1 MGTLYYMIKNKFLS
15 ATAVCLL
22 WPFLFSAQK
31 NPELVVTSGHT
42 GSVFS
47 VAYHPN
53 GKFLA
58 SGSEDHSVKI
68 WDVSLLMEFRTL
80 IGHLETVAKVVF
92 SPDGHYLATKDRNEI
107 IIWEFPS
114 GKLLNRIKVI
124 DWSGSLEFGCDS
136 KTILTEGEDDK
147 LVLLD
152 ALTGTQVREYNV
164 GDPEMLAVDHN
175 TKKIYS
181 TCDDCEDNNDIAV
194 FDFESGKQEKLLGG
208 ENGFTNKLFIS
219 RNGEYLGSFSLLG
232 TFAVTL
238 WDLATGKVTTKIE
251 LPSYYNNPCFSFSH
265 DGATLVAGAYDT
277 RIKLF
282 QSADGKLIKD
292 IKDFSDNS
300 VLSSMPKSYKLGMGM
315 WSLTASPD
323 GKTFAAGL
331 NYLDHS
337 PEKSQNLNTIR
348 FWNMKSGNYAG
359 EIASAARFLFG
370 LISPKSQNEF
380 ISGNINIEYGVKIWS
395 VKDGSVR
402 ATEKIPGF
410 FAWSEGMDTFTVF
423 RMNKVAILDATD
435 GYKELLSVPVKLM
448 GGSGLS
454 PDGKLAA
461 IGNGDATKF
470 PATKWIEI
478 WDVVSKKKIKDVPV
492 ASTDGALRIII
503 SRDKKYIVLCT
514 EYQGMTTYEISTG
527 KKVCDVKFKQYGK
540 LICQPPGDG
549 TVWVASLDLETNYN
563 TPIVHIYDYIT
574 GAVKSE
580 FSPEGIQGRIHQAA
594 FSADGQFLAF
604 GVGGFVYGTEFTAAV
619 YRASDKKPVN
629 KFLGHFGDVT
639 HVCFSGDS
647 KTLFSASMDGT
658 IKAWNVSEQKER
670 GTFIGM
676 LNEDYLIFTPENYY
690 KSSKGNYKG
699 VCFRLKDRLYTF
711 DQFDL
716 QYNRPDIVMDGLAA
730 PKSLVM
736 MYKLAWKKRISRAG
750 FSEESLT
757 GDLHLPEIE
766 IPGKDQI
773 PASTD
778 KPTIAFD
785 LKASDAVLN
794 LDRIQ
799 VYVNDVPAKG
809 AKGISLRDKG
819 VKSFQQNIQVDL
831 STGKNLVQVF
841 SVNEKGLESLK
852 ESFEIEC
859 KKPFAKP
866 NLYILAVGVA
876 KYADKGHDLK
886 YSTKDLNDF
895 VAMMKTSGSY
905 SSITVKKL
913 VDSAATKENVL
924 KEGSVFGLAGVDDQ
938 LIVYFSCHGLLDEKL
953 DYYLAMH
960 DVDFNDPSMKGLP
973 YDEIENMLDKSI
985 CRNRLVLIDACHS
998 GELDKDEVDISGN
1011 TDHVVKNT
1019 KSGGLAIKPKAG
1031 LKNSFAYMQAL
1042 FADVS
1047 KGSGAV
1053 VISAAA
1059 GSEFALESGEW
1070 NNGVFTYAMLNGI
1083 KSGSADFNKDGVVSI
1098 SELKSHVI
1106 QQVAILTKGA
1116 QVPTVRKENYYNDF
1130 IFYKR

>member
-1 MGTLYYMIKNKFLS
+1 MTKQKLLS
-15 ATAVCLL
+15 ATAVFLL
-22 WPFLFSAQK
+22 WPFLFSAQNK
-31 NPELVVTSGHT
+31 PELVVTSGHT
-42 GSVFS
+42 RSVFA
-47 VAYHPN
+47 VAYHPS

-92 SPDGHYLATKDRNEI
+92 SPDGKYLATKDRNEI
-107 IIWEFPS
+107 IVWEFPS
-114 GKLLNRIKVI
+114 GKLLNRIKTI
-124 DWSGSLEFGCDS
+124 SWTESLDFGCDS

-152 ALTGTQVREYNV
+152 AFNGTKIREYNV
-164 GDPEMLAVDHN
+164 GDPEILAVDQRN
-175 TKKIYS
+175 KKIYS
-181 TCDDCEDNNDIAV
+181 TCDECEDNNDIAV
-194 FDFESGKQEKLLGG
+194 FDFETGKQEKLLGG
-208 ENGFTNKLFIS
+208 ENGFSNKLFIS
-219 RNGEYLGSFSLLG
+219 RNGKYLGSFSLVG
-232 TFAVTL
+232 KFVVTI
-238 WDLATGKVTTKIE
+238 WDLASGNAKTKIE
-251 LPSYYNNPCFSFSH
+251 LPTYYNNPCFTFSH

-282 QSADGKLIKD
+282 QSEDGKLIKD

-300 VLSSMPKSYKLGMGM
+300 ILASMPKAYKLGMGM

-323 GKTFAAGL
+323 GKTFSAGL

-337 PEKSQNLNTIR
+337 PEKSQNLNSIR
-348 FWNMKSGNYAG
+348 FWNMQSGKYAG
-359 EIASAARFLFG
+359 EIASAARFIYG
-370 LISPKSQNEF
+370 LISPKSQPAF
-380 ISGNINIEYGVKIWS
+380 ISGNVNIEFGVKIWS
-395 VKDGSVR
+395 IKDGTVQ

-410 FAWSEGMDTFTVF
+410 FSWSEGMDTFTVF

-448 GGSGLS
+448 SGFGLS
-454 PDGKLAA
+454 PDGQMAA

-478 WDVVSKKKIKDVPV
+478 WDVVGKKKIRDISI
-492 ASTDGALRIII
+492 ASTDGALRIIV
-503 SRDKKYIVLCT
+503 SRDKKFIVLCT
-514 EYQGMTTYEISTG
+514 EYQGMTTYEIASG
-527 KKVCDVKFKQYGK
+527 KKMCDVKFKQYGK
-540 LICQPPGDG
+540 LICQPPGNG
-549 TVWVASLDLETNYN
+549 TVWVASLNVDDNIPTIHEF
-563 TPIVHIYDYIT
+563 DYVT
-574 GAVKSE
+574 GAIKSE
-580 FSPEGIQGRIHQAA
+580 FSPEGIMGRIHQAA
-594 FSADGQFLAF
+594 FSADGNSLAF
-604 GVGGFVYGTEFTAAV
+604 GVGGFIYGTEFTAAL
-619 YRASDKKPVN
+619 YSTPDRKLIK
-629 KFLGHFGDVT
+629 KFLGHFADVT

-647 KTLFSASMDGT
+647 KTLYSASMDGT
-658 IKAWNVSEQKER
+658 VKAWNVPEQKER

-676 LNEDYLIFTPENYY
+676 LNDDYLIFTPENYY

-730 PKSLVM
+730 SKSLVM
-736 MYKLAWKKRISRAG
+736 MYKLAWKKRIARAG

-757 GDLHLPEIE
+757 GDLNLPEIE
-766 IPGKDQI
+766 IPGKDNI

-778 KPTIAFD
+778 KPLLSFE
-785 LKASDAVLN
+785 LKAGDATYL
-794 LDRIQ
+794 LDRVQ
-799 VYVNDVPAKG
+799 VYVNDVPVKG
-809 AKGISLRDKG
+809 IKGISLKDKKTKTFEQKIEVTLG
-819 VKSFQQNIQVDL
+819 N
-831 STGKNLVQVF
+831 GKNLVQVF

-859 KKPFAKP
+859 KKPVVKP

-886 YSTKDLNDF
+886 YSTKDMNDF
-895 VAMMKTSGSY
+895 ISMMKTSGRY
-905 SSITVKKL
+905 GTITIKKL
-913 VDSAATKENVL
+913 ADSLATRENVL
-924 KEGSVFGLAGVDDQ
+924 KEGSLFVPAGVDDQ
-938 LIVYFSCHGLLDEKL
+938 LIVYFSCHGLLDDKL

-960 DVDFNDPSMKGLP
+960 DVDFMDPSKKGLP
-973 YDEIENMLDKSI
+973 YEEIENMLDLSP

-1011 TDHVVKNT
+1011 TNNVVKT
-1019 KSGGLAIKPKAG
+1019 AKSGGLTIKPKAG

-1070 NNGVFTYAMLNGI
+1070 NNGVFTYAILNGI
-1083 KSGSADFNKDGVVSI
+1083 KTGIADANKDGQVSI
-1098 SELKSHVI
+1098 SELKDHVI
-1106 QQVAILTKGA
+1106 LQVAILTKGA

-1130 IFYKR
+1130 IFFKK